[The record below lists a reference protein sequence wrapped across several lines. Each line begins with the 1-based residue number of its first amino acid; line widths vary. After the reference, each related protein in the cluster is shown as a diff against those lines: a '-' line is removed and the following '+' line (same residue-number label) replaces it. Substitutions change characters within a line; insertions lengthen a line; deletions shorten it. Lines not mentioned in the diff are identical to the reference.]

1 MSGPSRSGLD
11 GPKWAVTDDLPRL
24 HSQSRPPVPPGS
36 SVAPLKP
43 PAPELSAACQASLA
57 GSAKRLFDQITSD
70 SDLSLNHPSYYDADT
85 DDADDYD
92 HDDNDDTAD
101 TPRHSRAASLLRDD
115 GDATPHPSRAAF
127 FFRDFAPALPPPAL
141 VKDICGVVSAVA
153 GAASS
158 ALLSRADVSTVS
170 PVGIPASAPVG
181 SPVRQSH
188 SPLTSPSPVLAS
200 TSMAAR
206 TTLRHSK
213 FLKTERV
220 RIFDGSPSELDGFDN
235 SVKQMLLKNNLPLYY
250 GGTVRDDPEE
260 EYEYVPANSDNSK
273 SNYLLGSRL
282 CAGLTER
289 LEKSALRWWQDYD
302 GNADNPAPNC
312 WRKHSDNPRWI
323 PGSVPA
329 GLVEVSL
336 FDLLNAHFSSDMDA
350 REAEVE
356 LERSRWKPF
365 DKDTP
370 MNVTVFRSHVERL
383 LKRAGIT
390 AAFPRIRAV
399 RNCLPPKFKDR
410 VGMETTEVRLW
421 EQIST
426 VYVTM
431 EIDFIDQLCTIC
443 GKVGHS
449 SDACCS
455 AGARRLA
462 EMPPSSSVI
471 TCTHCRRIGHSERTC
486 WAKYGR
492 PATVSNPTP
501 GTAPGP
507 AAPNWRA
514 PAVPVP
520 PPVPAPTTTPRI
532 APPTAPRDPR
542 QTTLTNFVRLR
553 RHCYRCGKDD
563 HLIRDCPLAVPVS
576 LIDATPAEQDGTSP
590 LYFFN
595 NREKILDE
603 GGDPVPLPLHYALAQ
618 SYSERDVFEVDRPA
632 AVTRPT
638 GCLWSLSST
647 VIGQQLLTVWD
658 TGAVVA
664 VVPRSTIVQTG
675 TEWTATSDI
684 DFVMADGVRHSPLGH
699 APKFVF
705 RIGSLYFVLR
715 VYIVESANY
724 QLLLGNSF
732 MHEVGAGVFP
742 RWRTV
747 VLTSPVRLSISASTD
762 AIRRNACPPLAD
774 EASAAQVAVH
784 RLEDQVTQVR
794 ASLPGVP
801 SSDDHIV
808 ELPDPTTS
816 DPTRV
821 MFIGSVPLGASAPLL
836 MINPV
841 VHSTY
846 RLGMKDLVHEVEA
859 QTVESV
865 DTSLPILTPAF
876 IMSSI
881 EFAPEV
887 PESIRL
893 AVCQDIIDYSHVFSW
908 NAFDLGCITDI
919 PHQVVR
925 IDPSPA
931 IQPSHPYLYTPFNA
945 AILHARCDP
954 YIAMGIFTPA
964 PPSCID
970 RTQLTIVRTAK
981 EAKNR
986 NDPQFCRI
994 AHHFRAINDRIQL
1007 DPEPVDSVVDM
1018 LAWMGD
1024 TPTGLFFKTDADRGF
1039 YQIVCTEDSVPS
1051 TCFELFHR
1059 LWVSSR
1065 MLFGQKNG
1073 PATFKR
1079 NAVVMQE
1086 ELLLQKKTKSYF
1098 DDIIGKADHFT
1109 ELRAIWVRLLQ
1120 LAGQHGWKFKPAKT
1134 KWAFA
1139 RIETV
1144 GFEWSSEGIGIG
1156 KKNRDAVCDLTF
1168 PRSKTELRGLLG
1180 LANQFREHIA
1190 GYALLVPTLTAL
1202 TRGSAKF
1209 GKVVPTPEAIVE
1221 FENLKVVLASPPML
1235 QQFKYDR
1242 STIVYTDAS
1251 VGSSG
1256 SGSDGS
1262 DLPGGLGVVIIQTCP
1277 HDGLDYVCAY
1287 ASSGLTPAQ
1296 RNYHIVRL
1304 ELLAF
1309 VYACGKFYDWLAGIS
1324 FVWRSDCRAHE
1335 FLHKAKSSS
1344 NSTIARYALTL
1355 SEFDFRT
1362 KWIPGIRM
1370 IADSFS

>member
-11 GPKWAVTDDLPRL
+11 GPKWAVTDDLPHL

-115 GDATPHPSRAAF
+115 GDATPRPSRAAF

-181 SPVRQSH
+181 SPVRPSH

-312 WRKHSDNPRWI
+312 WRKHSDNPRRI

-421 EQIST
+421 EEIST

-449 SDACCS
+449 SDACRS

-595 NREKILDE
+595 NRETILDE
-603 GGDPVPLPLHYALAQ
+603 GGDPVPLPLDYALAQ

-715 VYIVESANY
+715 VYIVESACN
-724 QLLLGNSF
+724 G
-732 MHEVGAGVFP
+732 G
-742 RWRTV
+742 
-747 VLTSPVRLSISASTD
+747 
-762 AIRRNACPPLAD
+762 
-774 EASAAQVAVH
+774 
-784 RLEDQVTQVR
+784 
-794 ASLPGVP
+794 
-801 SSDDHIV
+801 
-808 ELPDPTTS
+808 
-816 DPTRV
+816 
-821 MFIGSVPLGASAPLL
+821 
-836 MINPV
+836 
-841 VHSTY
+841 
-846 RLGMKDLVHEVEA
+846 
-859 QTVESV
+859 
-865 DTSLPILTPAF
+865 
-876 IMSSI
+876 
-881 EFAPEV
+881 
-887 PESIRL
+887 
-893 AVCQDIIDYSHVFSW
+893 
-908 NAFDLGCITDI
+908 
-919 PHQVVR
+919 
-925 IDPSPA
+925 
-931 IQPSHPYLYTPFNA
+931 PYL
-945 AILHARCDP
+945 
-954 YIAMGIFTPA
+954 
-964 PPSCID
+964 
-970 RTQLTIVRTAK
+970 
-981 EAKNR
+981 
-986 NDPQFCRI
+986 
-994 AHHFRAINDRIQL
+994 
-1007 DPEPVDSVVDM
+1007 
-1018 LAWMGD
+1018 
-1024 TPTGLFFKTDADRGF
+1024 
-1039 YQIVCTEDSVPS
+1039 
-1051 TCFELFHR
+1051 
-1059 LWVSSR
+1059 
-1065 MLFGQKNG
+1065 
-1073 PATFKR
+1073 
-1079 NAVVMQE
+1079 
-1086 ELLLQKKTKSYF
+1086 
-1098 DDIIGKADHFT
+1098 
-1109 ELRAIWVRLLQ
+1109 
-1120 LAGQHGWKFKPAKT
+1120 
-1134 KWAFA
+1134 
-1139 RIETV
+1139 
-1144 GFEWSSEGIGIG
+1144 
-1156 KKNRDAVCDLTF
+1156 
-1168 PRSKTELRGLLG
+1168 
-1180 LANQFREHIA
+1180 
-1190 GYALLVPTLTAL
+1190 
-1202 TRGSAKF
+1202 
-1209 GKVVPTPEAIVE
+1209 
-1221 FENLKVVLASPPML
+1221 VL
-1235 QQFKYDR
+1235 
-1242 STIVYTDAS
+1242 
-1251 VGSSG
+1251 
-1256 SGSDGS
+1256 
-1262 DLPGGLGVVIIQTCP
+1262 
-1277 HDGLDYVCAY
+1277 
-1287 ASSGLTPAQ
+1287 
-1296 RNYHIVRL
+1296 
-1304 ELLAF
+1304 
-1309 VYACGKFYDWLAGIS
+1309 
-1324 FVWRSDCRAHE
+1324 
-1335 FLHKAKSSS
+1335 SS
-1344 NSTIARYALTL
+1344 NHNKDGRYFH
-1355 SEFDFRT
+1355 SNV
-1362 KWIPGIRM
+1362 
-1370 IADSFS
+1370 